1 MNLSVL
7 IASKEEKTRNFLL
20 HSLKKGGWRVEDT
33 TEEKKF
39 RDSMQKGKWDVVILD
54 TDFSPQESM
63 PLLAWIKM
71 NYPQTEVIIVTGN
84 ASTPGAL
91 EALRRG
97 AYDYL
102 SKPLQWEEVL
112 FNLMKITDHK
122 ALMEE
127 NINLRR
133 ELKKRYSVRNLVG
146 KSPQMLRIFHL
157 IDIVSRNISNVFIVG
172 ESGTGKELVAK
183 AIHYS
188 GPFAEKPF
196 VAVDCAS
203 MPSTLIESQL
213 FGYVKGAF
221 TGAVTDREGFF
232 RAAEGGTLFLDQITD
247 LDINLQSKL
256 LRVLQEREVT
266 PVGSTRPIPINFRL
280 ISATSRNPIQCI
292 EEGTLRDDLF
302 YRLNVVNITLP
313 PLKERKED
321 VPLLVNHFIEIYSQ
335 IYGGRIEI
343 TPEVMDLLL
352 AYSWPGNV
360 RELENVIEGLFAL
373 GKRGIIK
380 KEDILSLLKEQRQT
394 EIELLPWEE
403 MERRLI
409 QKALEKSKGV
419 KSKAAEILG
428 IDRKRFYRKMKKFF
442 PELV

>member
-1 MNLSVL
+1 MNLKVL
-7 IASKEEKTRNFLL
+7 IASREEKTRNFLL
-20 HSLKKGGWRVEDT
+20 HSLKNEGWQAENIQ
-33 TEEKKF
+33 EEKKL
-39 RDSMQKGKWDVVILD
+39 RDYLQKDKGEVVILD

-71 NYPQTEVIIVTGN
+71 NHPQTEVIIITRN
-84 ASTPGAL
+84 ASTPRAL

-102 SKPLQWEEVL
+102 PKPLQWEEVL
-112 FNLMKITDHK
+112 FNLMKIMDHK

-127 NINLRR
+127 NISLRR
-133 ELKKRYSVRNLVG
+133 ELKKKYSVRNLVG
-146 KSPQMLRIFHL
+146 QSPQMLRIFHL

-196 VAVDCAS
+196 IAVDCAS

-221 TGAVTDREGFF
+221 TGAVSDREGFF
-232 RAAEGGTLFLDQITD
+232 KAAEGGSIFLDQITD
-247 LDINLQSKL
+247 LDINLQAKL

-266 PVGSTRPIPINFRL
+266 PVGSTRAIPINFRL
-280 ISATSRNPIQCI
+280 ISATSRDPIQCI

-321 VPLLVNHFIEIYSQ
+321 IPLLVNHFIEIYSQ

-343 TPEVMDLLL
+343 TPEVMELLMQ
-352 AYSWPGNV
+352 YSWPGNV

-373 GKRGIIK
+373 GKRGVIK
-380 KEDILSLLKEQRQT
+380 KEDIPPLLKERTYT

-409 QKALEKSKGV
+409 QKALEKSEGV

-428 IDRKRFYRKMKKFF
+428 IDRKRLYRKIKKFF
-442 PELV
+442 PELA